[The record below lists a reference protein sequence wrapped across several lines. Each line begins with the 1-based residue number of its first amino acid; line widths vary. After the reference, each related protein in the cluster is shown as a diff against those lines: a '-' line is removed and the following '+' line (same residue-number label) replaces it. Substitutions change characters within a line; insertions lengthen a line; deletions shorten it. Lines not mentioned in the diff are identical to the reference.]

1 MLAAACLSL
10 VVDARYLNQ
19 TLEFLTSAKKLT
31 LLLSY
36 GMLFVI
42 VASSIRRAEVPAFLK
57 YTLVLAVLCAL
68 GTIWEYRFHYN
79 VFYGWSDKLLP
90 GFFTVGHTESSAV
103 DEIGRRIVIGP
114 GEISLE
120 AAAMLSMGLP
130 IALVGIMSSP
140 RWRGRLL
147 YGLAASILMAGAIS
161 TFRKTALIA
170 PVSAILTLAYY
181 RRRELVRLA
190 PLGVVVLVAV
200 HLLSPGAFG
209 AIAEQ
214 LHPTRLD
221 DVSTV
226 SDRTSDYDAVRPDV
240 WTHVAFGRGYG
251 SYEHTTY
258 RVLDMEMLR
267 QLIEVGVV
275 GLAAYIML
283 MVSIV
288 ATARAPIR
296 RRRPDESRVALAAA
310 ATAVSFLVISTLFDV
325 MSFPHCPYILLWMA
339 GLLAVVV
346 TNPPAKRRPTSRPRR
361 RPRPDATAR
370 HGGCWRCSPSSR
382 GRRPWPSPSSRP
394 PRASASATR
403 PRATSRSVL
412 DDAHGG
418 DTILL
423 ASGDYGTF
431 AGAAKKSTVTIKP
444 APGAQAR
451 IQLELHTRRAPALRG
466 SHVAG
471 AKIAR
476 ARARHHHRP
485 QPLHGRGADR
495 RDADGRRGHPPR
507 PRHLLGHRRVLGLL
521 RGPRDGPR
529 PRGPD
534 PAGRRDGAELALQR
548 RRQLRRHP
556 GRRLRRPRARTTS
569 SPASTWSTPPTP
581 TPSSSTARA
590 TRSSAATTS
599 TTPPAGSWLPTARAT
614 SSSRTT
620 SSAPTAVR
628 SAITIGSDDGSIV
641 RRNTLPGGS
650 CDYHQSCGILTIG
663 AGNEGTPSRGT
674 VVEDNVLGG
683 LTVSG
688 GSQLGA
694 KRGNLIGA
702 AARGKHHGVGAP
714 SGVGPAR

>member
-1 MLAAACLSL
+1 VTPTAELVAPRAPGYVEPTPRGRLPFERTAERLRFDGVPRPRVNRAGDWPRTTRILPWMLAAMMAVVWLVPFNTIQLTFSLPIDLKFDRLVLPVIFVVWALMAAIGGPLAPVLRWTWIHTAIAAMVAAACLSL

-36 GMLFVI
+36 AMLFVI

-57 YTLVLAVLCAL
+57 YTLLLAVLCAL

-130 IALVGIMSSP
+130 IALVGIMSSA

-161 TFRKTALIA
+161 TYRKTALIA

-190 PLGVVVLVAV
+190 PLGVIVLLAV
-200 HLLSPGAFG
+200 HVLSPGAFG

-214 LHPTRLD
+214 LHPTRLGA
-221 DVSTV
+221 VSTV

-240 WTHVAFGRGYG
+240 WTHLAFGRGYG

-275 GLAAYIML
+275 GLTAYIML

-296 RRRPDESRVALAAA
+296 RRRPEESRVALAAA

-346 TNPPAKRRPTSRPRR
+346 TNPPA
-361 RPRPDATAR
+361 DETA
-370 HGGCWRCSPSSR
+370 
-382 GRRPWPSPSSRP
+382 
-394 PRASASATR
+394 A
-403 PRATSRSVL
+403 
-412 DDAHGG
+412 
-418 DTILL
+418 
-423 ASGDYGTF
+423 
-431 AGAAKKSTVTIKP
+431 
-444 APGAQAR
+444 
-451 IQLELHTRRAPALRG
+451 APA
-466 SHVAG
+466 
-471 AKIAR
+471 
-476 ARARHHHRP
+476 
-485 QPLHGRGADR
+485 
-495 RDADGRRGHPPR
+495 
-507 PRHLLGHRRVLGLL
+507 
-521 RGPRDGPR
+521 
-529 PRGPD
+529 
-534 PAGRRDGAELALQR
+534 
-548 RRQLRRHP
+548 
-556 GRRLRRPRARTTS
+556 
-569 SPASTWSTPPTP
+569 
-581 TPSSSTARA
+581 
-590 TRSSAATTS
+590 
-599 TTPPAGSWLPTARAT
+599 
-614 SSSRTT
+614 
-620 SSAPTAVR
+620 
-628 SAITIGSDDGSIV
+628 
-641 RRNTLPGGS
+641 
-650 CDYHQSCGILTIG
+650 
-663 AGNEGTPSRGT
+663 
-674 VVEDNVLGG
+674 
-683 LTVSG
+683 
-688 GSQLGA
+688 
-694 KRGNLIGA
+694 
-702 AARGKHHGVGAP
+702 
-714 SGVGPAR
+714 